1 MAGRRSFARRPPPGG
16 IVHQSGHDDSGPA
29 IAAVPGNQA
38 WPSRCRPGWSRISQ
52 PAEDPGIPSLRQ
64 QTPAQIMRTASP
76 SGCKLKLT
84 TNSEVLPPHSHE
96 TGSAARASAGPG
108 AAPADCPSGAAVS
121 GPDLPAPYLREED
134 PPCCRRWRRAR
145 DALRARALRRRHGSG
160 AGQAGG
166 RCIMSRAGALYII
179 AAIDEAAAGRGPGVP
194 ARRAAA
200 HQAPAAGRPGG
211 SMLVR
216 ARGMLA
222 AVRRSISGGRRG
234 RPGLGAAA
242 QPD

>member
-108 AAPADCPSGAAVS
+108 AAPADLSV
-121 GPDLPAPYLREED
+121 RR
-134 PPCCRRWRRAR
+134 CCIRTGTVR
-145 DALRARALRRRHGSG
+145 SVP
-160 AGQAGG
+160 AGG
-166 RCIMSRAGALYII
+166 RSSLLSSL
-179 AAIDEAAAGRGPGVP
+179 AAG
-194 ARRAAA
+194 
-200 HQAPAAGRPGG
+200 
-211 SMLVR
+211 S
-216 ARGMLA
+216 
-222 AVRRSISGGRRG
+222 
-234 RPGLGAAA
+234 
-242 QPD
+242 

>member
-1 MAGRRSFARRPPPGG
+1 MLFRSPRYPPQAGGTLPADGHPGRLPSRARPVHADRRLSAAGDRESRYMAGRRSFARRPPPGG

-38 WPSRCRPGWSRISQ
+38 WPGRCRPGWSRISQ

-108 AAPADCPSGAAVS
+108 AAPADLSVRRCCIRTGTVRSVS
-121 GPDLPAPYLREED
+121 
-134 PPCCRRWRRAR
+134 
-145 DALRARALRRRHGSG
+145 
-160 AGQAGG
+160 AGG
-166 RCIMSRAGALYII
+166 RSSLLSSL
-179 AAIDEAAAGRGPGVP
+179 AAG
-194 ARRAAA
+194 
-200 HQAPAAGRPGG
+200 
-211 SMLVR
+211 S
-216 ARGMLA
+216 
-222 AVRRSISGGRRG
+222 
-234 RPGLGAAA
+234 
-242 QPD
+242 

>member
-108 AAPADCPSGAAVS
+108 AAPADLSVRRCCIRTGTVRSVSAGGRSSLRRRWWRARDTWVARALMPRRRLGNGAGLAGGKVDHVAL
-121 GPDLPAPYLREED
+121 GCLLCHQGCGGGA
-134 PPCCRRWRRAR
+134 RRWRAR
-145 DALRARALRRRHGSG
+145 G
-160 AGQAGG
+160 AGQAC
-166 RCIMSRAGALYII
+166 R
-179 AAIDEAAAGRGPGVP
+179 
-194 ARRAAA
+194 
-200 HQAPAAGRPGG
+200 
-211 SMLVR
+211 
-216 ARGMLA
+216 
-222 AVRRSISGGRRG
+222 
-234 RPGLGAAA
+234 
-242 QPD
+242 